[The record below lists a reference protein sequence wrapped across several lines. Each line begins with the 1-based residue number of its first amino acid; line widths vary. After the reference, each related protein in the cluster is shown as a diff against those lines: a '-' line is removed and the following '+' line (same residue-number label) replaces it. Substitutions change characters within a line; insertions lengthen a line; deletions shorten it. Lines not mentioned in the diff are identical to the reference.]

1 MPSVEAPVRSLPPA
15 VTGPKR
21 AWRLLAHLTWWDL
34 VSHYFGSWV
43 GLLWNVLLP
52 GFVIVVYLLVF
63 ELTPGFRFGGHES
76 IGGYGINLVVGL
88 IPWLLFQE
96 AVSRAA
102 NAYVEQRH
110 VFTQVPLPAALI
122 PLACVGSALMRH
134 LAVLVIFC
142 AILAYV
148 GIPPRVTWLGVAA
161 VLPLLLAV
169 SAGGALVAACLTVD
183 HRDVAPTVGAAM
195 LPLFF
200 ATPVIYPPHIVPEPL
215 RIVMDLNPLS
225 PIVVAYRDL
234 LVVGRTPEPAGLL
247 YAGAVAT
254 VLLLLG
260 IVLVRRLGP
269 ELAERM

>member
-1 MPSVEAPVRSLPPA
+1 VNDLARSLPPP
-15 VTGPKR
+15 VTGLRR
-21 AWRLLAHLTWWDL
+21 AWRLFVHLTWWDL

-76 IGGYGINLVVGL
+76 VGGYGINLVVGL

-110 VFTQVPLPAALI
+110 VLTQIPIPPALF
-122 PLACVGSALMRH
+122 PLAYVGSALLRH
-134 LAVLVIFC
+134 LAVLVIFL
-142 AILAYV
+142 AILSFV
-148 GIPPRVTWLGVAA
+148 GIAPSILWLGVAA
-161 VLPLLLAV
+161 VLPLLLVV
-169 SAGGALVAACLTVD
+169 SAGGAIVTACLTVG

-200 ATPVIYPPHIVPEPL
+200 ATPVIYPPHIIPEPL
-215 RIVMDLNPLS
+215 RVVMDLNPLS
-225 PIVVAYRDL
+225 PVVVAYRDL
-234 LVVGRTPEPAGLL
+234 LVVGRVPEPGGLL
-247 YAGAVAT
+247 YTAAVGVVLLALGAVM
-254 VLLLLG
+254 
-260 IVLVRRLGP
+260 VRRMGP

>member
-1 MPSVEAPVRSLPPA
+1 
-15 VTGPKR
+15 
-21 AWRLLAHLTWWDL
+21 
-34 VSHYFGSWV
+34 
-43 GLLWNVLLP
+43 VLLP

-76 IGGYGINLVVGL
+76 VGGYGVNLVVGL

-96 AVSRAA
+96 AVSRAS

-110 VFTQVPLPAALI
+110 VLTQIPIPPALF
-122 PLACVGSALMRH
+122 PLAYVGSALLRH

-142 AILAYV
+142 AIL
-148 GIPPRVTWLGVAA
+148 TFLGVAPTVA
-161 VLPLLLAV
+161 WFGIVAILPLLLV
-169 SAGGALVAACLTVD
+169 ISAGGAVVTACLTVN

-234 LVVGRTPEPAGLL
+234 LVVGRMPEPVGLL
-247 YAGAVAT
+247 YTAV
-254 VLLLLG
+254 VGLLLLALG
-260 IVLVRRLGP
+260 AVMVRRLGP

>member
-1 MPSVEAPVRSLPPA
+1 LV
-15 VTGPKR
+15 
-21 AWRLLAHLTWWDL
+21 HLTWWDL

-76 IGGYGINLVVGL
+76 VGGYGINLVVGL

-96 AVSRAA
+96 AVSRAS

-110 VFTQVPLPAALI
+110 VLTQIPIPPSLF
-122 PLACVGSALMRH
+122 PLACVGSALLRH
-134 LAVLVIFC
+134 VAVLVIFV
-142 AILAYV
+142 AILAFV
-148 GIPPRVTWLGVAA
+148 GIAPHPRWLGVAA
-161 VLPLLLAV
+161 VLPVLLIV
-169 SAGGALVAACLTVD
+169 SAGGALVTACLTVD

-234 LVVGRTPEPAGLL
+234 LVAGRLPEPEGLL
-247 YAGAVAT
+247 YAGAVGG
-254 VLLLLG
+254 VLLALG
-260 IVLVRRLGP
+260 VVMVRRLGP
-269 ELAERM
+269 DLAERM

>member
-1 MPSVEAPVRSLPPA
+1 MPSRSLPPPA
-15 VTGPKR
+15 TGLRR
-21 AWRLLAHLTWWDL
+21 AWRLFAHLTWWDL

-76 IGGYGINLVVGL
+76 VGGYGVNLVVGL

-110 VFTQVPLPAALI
+110 VLTQIPIPPALF
-122 PLACVGSALMRH
+122 PLAYVGSALVRH
-134 LAVLVIFC
+134 VGVLVIFC
-142 AILAYV
+142 AILV
-148 GIPPRVTWLGVAA
+148 FLGISPSLSWLGVAG
-161 VLPLLLAV
+161 VLPLLLVV
-169 SAGGALVAACLTVD
+169 SAGGALVTACLTVG
-183 HRDVAPTVGAAM
+183 HRDVAPTVGAGM

-234 LVVGRTPEPAGLL
+234 LVVGRMPEPAGLL
-247 YAGAVAT
+247 YSGAVGL
-254 VLLLLG
+254 VLLAMG
-260 IVLVRRLGP
+260 VVMVRRLGP